1 MSIKCIA
8 VTAVVAGTIVLA
20 YEEFNTVGPTVQVL
34 PASTKQIVP
43 IGQQPKDPTKP
54 WCYEQ
59 KSGNGTVVVC
69 H

>member
-1 MSIKCIA
+1 MSVKCIA
-8 VTAVVAGTIVLA
+8 VTAVVAGAIVLA
-20 YEEFNTVGPTVQVL
+20 YEEFNQVGPSVEVI

-43 IGQQPKDPTKP
+43 VGQQPKDPTKP

>member
-1 MSIKCIA
+1 MKKSIII
-8 VTAVVAGTIVLA
+8 VGVVIIGAILYHELQST
-20 YEEFNTVGPTVQVL
+20 PTPSV
-34 PASTKQIVP
+34 QIVP